1 MRQPEHREIT
11 RRAVAQLFRAHPSV
25 RSGAVSER
33 AYYRAVDLAQAYQDR
48 PFDPRTLLG
57 PTLHAGTWNPGVQ
70 RAHALADP
78 RRSGADNLELVRAYV
93 LTQLEAAR
101 ATVGDRAEI
110 AHLGAAVHA
119 VQDSY
124 SGAHT
129 WRGDAVYAGDPSAP
143 VQSLNVFHP
152 VLRDTHDQRFD
163 RPPPESGTVRA
174 AVRATAELLTV
185 YELDRATGAATALRE
200 LTERLFQPDARG
212 VGVNLRA
219 DDAWRRE
226 RDRRLGLEGQLRTA
240 DGQAV
245 HFPRAR
251 IERSRRGNR
260 LSRDRRPRPR
270 SHDDGTRERDPE
282 R

>member
-11 RRAVAQLFRAHPSV
+11 RRAVAELFRAHPSV
-25 RSGAVSER
+25 RMGALSEGG
-33 AYYRAVDLAQAYQDR
+33 YFQAVNRAQAYQDR
-48 PFDPRTLLG
+48 PFDRRTLLG
-57 PTLHAGTWNPGVQ
+57 PTLHPGTWNPGVQ

-78 RRSGADNLELVRAYV
+78 RRSGADNLGLVKEYV
-93 LTQLEAAR
+93 LAELLAAT
-101 ATVGDRAEI
+101 AGGRAEMV
-110 AHLGAAVHA
+110 HLGAAVHA

-129 WRGDAVYAGDPSAP
+129 WRGDAVYGGDPNAP

-163 RPPPESGTVRA
+163 RPPLESGTVSA
-174 AVRATAELLTV
+174 AVRATTELLAV
-185 YELDRATGAATALRE
+185 YEFDRAAGGSSGLHQ
-200 LTERLFQPDARG
+200 LIDRLFQPDTRG

-219 DDAWRRE
+219 GRAWQQE
-226 RDRRLGLEGQLRTA
+226 RDRRLGLESHFRTA
-240 DGQAV
+240 DDQQV

-251 IERSRRGNR
+251 IERSRRSNR

-270 SHDDGTRERDPE
+270 DHDPSREHDREP
-282 R
+282 